1 MVGLMVEDRI
11 LTLIGGPARVGKTT
25 LARRW
30 STAQRVEC
38 LHLDH
43 LLSAL
48 AEVATGDALS
58 ALRRAPS
65 ITTHGPAEWLAE
77 LRIRDEVLW
86 KAANAYANSAR
97 NGLVMEGGLWPDWVA
112 NLHRPHVA
120 IFIVDT
126 ADDAGDRLVEM
137 TRNDPQS
144 WIAER
149 RWSEAK
155 IRKWATYNR
164 IRSED
169 IAERAAR
176 HRYPVFDIAGGISNV
191 QDEAVHYLTK
201 HSPVRS

>member
-1 MVGLMVEDRI
+1 M
-11 LTLIGGPARVGKTT
+11 
-25 LARRW
+25 
-30 STAQRVEC
+30 
-38 LHLDH
+38 
-43 LLSAL
+43 
-48 AEVATGDALS
+48 
-58 ALRRAPS
+58 RRAPS

-155 IRKWATYNR
+155 IRNGRRTTGSAARISPSVQLATVTPCSTSRAGSATYR
-164 IRSED
+164 TRQFTI
-169 IAERAAR
+169 
-176 HRYPVFDIAGGISNV
+176 
-191 QDEAVHYLTK
+191 
-201 HSPVRS
+201 